1 MSELDRLKD
10 SSRVK
15 DYDLKTLK
23 AKSNK
28 MVALALQAMEEFM
41 EDPSVSVKDKAQMG
55 MKIVTNHIVILDK
68 VEKLEFV
75 KLNKNNLVLKNNK
88 LLKESLED
96 ESGEGYKKLVNQDNE
111 PSLDLGLEFLKDG
124 DRNYLS

>member
-1 MSELDRLKD
+1 MSELDKLKD
-10 SSRVK
+10 SGRIK

-28 MVALALQAMEEFM
+28 MVALALEAIEQYMS
-41 EDPSVSVKDKAQMG
+41 DPEVPVKDKAQMG
-55 MKIVTNHIVILDK
+55 MKVVTNHIVILDK

-96 ESGEGYKKLVNQDNE
+96 DGSEYKKLVDTE
-111 PSLDLGLEFLKDG
+111 PKVDLDIYG
-124 DRNYLS
+124 DFGKLI

>member
-1 MSELDRLKD
+1 MSELDKLKD
-10 SSRVK
+10 SGRIK

-28 MVALALQAMEEFM
+28 MVALALEAIEQYMS
-41 EDPSVSVKDKAQMG
+41 DPEVPVKDKAQMG
-55 MKIVTNHIVILDK
+55 MKVVTNHIVILDK

-96 ESGEGYKKLVNQDNE
+96 DGSEYKKMVNMDNE
-111 PSLDLGLEFLKDG
+111 PSLDLGLEFLKNG
-124 DRNYLS
+124 DKNFLS

>member
-1 MSELDRLKD
+1 MSELDKLKD
-10 SSRVK
+10 SGRIK

-28 MVALALQAMEEFM
+28 MVALALEAIEQYMS
-41 EDPSVSVKDKAQMG
+41 DPEVPVKDKAQMG
-55 MKIVTNHIVILDK
+55 MKVVTNHIVILDK

-96 ESGEGYKKLVNQDNE
+96 DGSEYKKMVSVE
-111 PSLDLGLEFLKDG
+111 PEQKFDLGLEFLTQG
-124 DRNYLS
+124 DTTLS

>member
-1 MSELDRLKD
+1 MSELDKLKD
-10 SSRVK
+10 SGRIK

-28 MVALALQAMEEFM
+28 MVALALEAIEQYMS
-41 EDPSVSVKDKAQMG
+41 DPEVPVKDKAQMG
-55 MKIVTNHIVILDK
+55 MKVVTNHIVILDK

-96 ESGEGYKKLVNQDNE
+96 DGSEYKKMVNVE
-111 PSLDLGLEFLKDG
+111 PETKIDLGWEFIQQG
-124 DRNYLS
+124 DTTLN

>member
-1 MSELDRLKD
+1 MSELDKLKD
-10 SSRVK
+10 SGRIK

-28 MVALALQAMEEFM
+28 MVALALEAIEQYMS
-41 EDPSVSVKDKAQMG
+41 DPEVPVKDKAQMG
-55 MKIVTNHIVILDK
+55 MKVVTNHIVILDK

-88 LLKESLED
+88 LLKETLED
-96 ESGEGYKKLVNQDNE
+96 DSGEGYKKLVDTE
-111 PSLDLGLEFLKDG
+111 PKVDLDIYG
-124 DRNYLS
+124 DFGKLI

>member
-1 MSELDRLKD
+1 MSELDKLKD
-10 SSRVK
+10 SSRIK

-28 MVALALQAMEEFM
+28 MVALALEAIEQYMS
-41 EDPSVSVKDKAQMG
+41 DPEVPVKDKAQMG
-55 MKIVTNHIVILDK
+55 MKVVTNHIVILDK

-96 ESGEGYKKLVNQDNE
+96 DGSEYKKMVNTDNE
-111 PSLDLGLEFLKDG
+111 PSLDLGLEFLKNG
-124 DRNYLS
+124 DKNFLS

>member
-1 MSELDRLKD
+1 MSELDKLKD
-10 SSRVK
+10 SSRIK

-28 MVALALQAMEEFM
+28 MVALALEAIEQYMS
-41 EDPSVSVKDKAQMG
+41 DPEVPVKDKAQMG
-55 MKIVTNHIVILDK
+55 MKVVTNHIVILDK

-96 ESGEGYKKLVNQDNE
+96 DGSEYKKLVDTE
-111 PSLDLGLEFLKDG
+111 PKVDLDIYG
-124 DRNYLS
+124 DFGKLI

>member
-1 MSELDRLKD
+1 MSELDKLKD
-10 SSRVK
+10 SGRIK

-28 MVALALQAMEEFM
+28 MVALALEAIEHYMS
-41 EDPSVSVKDKAQMG
+41 DPEVPVKDKAQMG
-55 MKIVTNHIVILDK
+55 MKVVTNHIVILDK

-96 ESGEGYKKLVNQDNE
+96 DGSEYKKMVNTDNE
-111 PSLDLGLEFLKDG
+111 PSLDLGLEFLKNG
-124 DRNYLS
+124 DKNFLS

>member
-1 MSELDRLKD
+1 MSELDKLKD
-10 SSRVK
+10 SGRIK

-28 MVALALQAMEEFM
+28 MVALALEAIEQYMS
-41 EDPSVSVKDKAQMG
+41 DPEVPVKDKAQMG
-55 MKIVTNHIVILDK
+55 MKVVTNHIVILDK

-96 ESGEGYKKLVNQDNE
+96 DGSEYKKMVNTDNE
-111 PSLDLGLEFLKDG
+111 PSLDLGLEFLKNG
-124 DRNYLS
+124 DKNFLS

>member
-1 MSELDRLKD
+1 MSELDKLKD
-10 SSRVK
+10 SGRIK

-28 MVALALQAMEEFM
+28 MVALALEAIEQYMS
-41 EDPSVSVKDKAQMG
+41 DPEVPVKDKAQMG
-55 MKIVTNHIVILDK
+55 MKVVTNHIVILDK

-96 ESGEGYKKLVNQDNE
+96 DGSEYKKMVSVE
-111 PSLDLGLEFLKDG
+111 PETKIDLGWEFIQQG
-124 DRNYLS
+124 DTTLN

>member
-1 MSELDRLKD
+1 MSELDKLKD
-10 SSRVK
+10 SGRIK

-28 MVALALQAMEEFM
+28 MVALALEAIEQYMS
-41 EDPSVSVKDKAQMG
+41 DPTVPVKDKAQMG
-55 MKIVTNHIVILDK
+55 MKVVTNHIVILDK

-96 ESGEGYKKLVNQDNE
+96 DGSEYKKMVNMDNE
-111 PSLDLGLEFLKDG
+111 PSLDLGLEFLKNG
-124 DRNYLS
+124 DKNFLS

>member
-1 MSELDRLKD
+1 MSELDKLKD
-10 SSRVK
+10 TGRIK

-28 MVALALQAMEEFM
+28 MVALALQAIEQYMS
-41 EDPSVSVKDKAQMG
+41 DPEVPVKDKAQMG
-55 MKIVTNHIVILDK
+55 MKVVTNHIVILDK

-96 ESGEGYKKLVNQDNE
+96 DGSEYKKLVSVE
-111 PSLDLGLEFLKDG
+111 PETKIDLGWDFIQQG
-124 DRNYLS
+124 DTTLN

>member
-10 SSRVK
+10 SGRIK

-28 MVALALQAMEEFM
+28 MVALALEAIEQYMS
-41 EDPSVSVKDKAQMG
+41 DPEVPVKDKAQMG
-55 MKIVTNHIVILDK
+55 MKVVTNHIVILDK

-96 ESGEGYKKLVNQDNE
+96 DGSEYKKMVNTDNE
-111 PSLDLGLEFLKDG
+111 PSLDLGLEFLKNG
-124 DRNYLS
+124 DKNFLS

>member
-1 MSELDRLKD
+1 MSELDKLKD
-10 SSRVK
+10 TSRIK

-28 MVALALQAMEEFM
+28 MVALALQAIEQYMS
-41 EDPSVSVKDKAQMG
+41 DPEVPVKDKAQMG
-55 MKIVTNHIVILDK
+55 MKVVTNHIVILDK

-88 LLKESLED
+88 LLKETLED
-96 ESGEGYKKLVNQDNE
+96 DSGEGYKKLVSVE
-111 PSLDLGLEFLKDG
+111 PETKIDLGWDFIQQG
-124 DRNYLS
+124 DTTLN

>member
-10 SSRVK
+10 SGRIK

-28 MVALALQAMEEFM
+28 MVALALEAIEQYMS
-41 EDPSVSVKDKAQMG
+41 DPEVPVKDKAQMG
-55 MKIVTNHIVILDK
+55 MKVVTNHIVILDK

-96 ESGEGYKKLVNQDNE
+96 DGSEYKKLTSIDLEKENSFTTDFD
-111 PSLDLGLEFLKDG
+111 PSFM
-124 DRNYLS
+124 S